1 MKNKKNETKNS
12 GIIEYGVCINVNE
25 FDKIGNIKN
34 TGIVKKFNSEDMLAN
49 RREAISY
56 YSDQRDFFLGEK
68 EFDFSS
74 PYEAEIKNY
83 KDFNSF
89 GISLEVSDMDQ
100 NYFYLDGADRESLFE
115 LLIYE
120 ADILKNNKNIDFIL
134 VEDCWGCQQQVLQED
149 FEIFEFCFDEI

>member
-1 MKNKKNETKNS
+1 MKNNLKMKNKKNETKNS
-12 GIIEYGVCINVNE
+12 GIIEYWVCINVNE

-74 PYEAEIKNY
+74 PYEQK
-83 KDFNSF
+83 
-89 GISLEVSDMDQ
+89 
-100 NYFYLDGADRESLFE
+100 
-115 LLIYE
+115 
-120 ADILKNNKNIDFIL
+120 LKLQRF
-134 VEDCWGCQQQVLQED
+134 QQFWDLA
-149 FEIFEFCFDEI
+149 